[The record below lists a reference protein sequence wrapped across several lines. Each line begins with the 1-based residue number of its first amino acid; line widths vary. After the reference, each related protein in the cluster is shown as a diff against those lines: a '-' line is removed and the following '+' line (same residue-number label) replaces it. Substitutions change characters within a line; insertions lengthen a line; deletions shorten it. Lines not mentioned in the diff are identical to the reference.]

1 MMHARHAALAALA
14 SAIVLLAGCGG
25 DGNGNGGGDKTAD
38 GGAGAGREVF
48 VSTAEPSCRSCH
60 TLADADATGTVGP
73 NLDELQPSSDQV
85 AQAVRSGPGVM
96 PSYKDTLSDDQIE
109 AVAAYVAGAAG

>member
-25 DGNGNGGGDKTAD
+25 DGNGGGDKTAD